1 MVYGETNAV
10 NYVSNCSL
18 QSLKI
23 VHLLVKE
30 ILGNALNE
38 HRNVCI
44 IGSFRE
50 IPHYSA
56 DIPEWSY
63 SNLVRKYELVIIL
76 VTFFSFVKEFRKATP
91 VSPY

>member
-30 ILGNALNE
+30 VLGNANE
-38 HRNVCI
+38 YRNVCI
-44 IGSFRE
+44 IVSCRE
-50 IPHYSA
+50 IPYWSA
-56 DIPEWSY
+56 GIPELS
-63 SNLVRKYELVIIL
+63 SSSLVRKYELVVIL
-76 VTFFSFVKEFRKATP
+76 VTFFSLVKEFRKETP
-91 VSPY
+91 VSLY